1 MRDVIKMAKKTKRLL
16 ICHCKAKRKLRA
28 TIPGKQMI
36 AGEKCFCLPYNA
48 KVGKGTN
55 YEAVLIN

>member
-1 MRDVIKMAKKTKRLL
+1 MAVKTKGLL
-16 ICHCKAKRKLRA
+16 ICHCETKRKLRA
-28 TIPGKQMI
+28 TIPEKQMI

-55 YEAVLIN
+55 YEAVIIN

>member
-1 MRDVIKMAKKTKRLL
+1 MAKKKTRLL
-16 ICHCKAKRKLRA
+16 ICHCETKRKLRA
-28 TIPGKQMI
+28 TIPKKQII
-36 AGEKCFCLPYNA
+36 AADKCFCLPYNA

>member
-1 MRDVIKMAKKTKRLL
+1 MAKKTTRLL
-16 ICHCKAKRKLRA
+16 ICHCETKRKLRA
-28 TIPGKQMI
+28 TMPAKQII
-36 AGEKCFCLPYNA
+36 AGDKCFCLPYNA